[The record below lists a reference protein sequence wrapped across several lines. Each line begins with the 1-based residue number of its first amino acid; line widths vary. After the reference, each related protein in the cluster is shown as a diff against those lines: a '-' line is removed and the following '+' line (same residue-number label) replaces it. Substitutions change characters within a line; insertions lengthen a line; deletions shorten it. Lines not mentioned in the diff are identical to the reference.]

1 MSAVTPLK
9 KRMDFNLFKLLSF
22 RLKELISLDN
32 LCSPWNEVTALNCLR
47 RKPFPAHRLEKES
60 RKISLIR
67 LMLAF
72 ANALVMKFS
81 SS

>member
-9 KRMDFNLFKLLSF
+9 TRVDFNLFKLLSF
-22 RLKELISLDN
+22 RLKELISVHT
-32 LCSPWNEVTALNCLR
+32 LCSPRNEVTALNCLW
-47 RKPFPAHRLEKES
+47 RKPLPARGLERTS
-60 RKISLIR
+60 RKSSFIR